1 MTDNLGNEM
10 IESSMHA
17 DGRTYARNGK
27 LSSLLEA
34 TNTRRDRMGLCFQRA
49 VLHVSTQLY
58 ESLLCDV
65 ETCSGSVD
73 GGKRNR
79 FVGLLVVQPPAL
91 AAIGGTPLDVECAT
105 DIWEHGEIL
114 EMRVTTGETVGSV
127 GACNA
132 VGVAVFLVVRV
143 IPRDFIGGNE
153 GLLDVVIR
161 GVVQVSWRGSIAT
174 CRHGTS
180 NVREEECEDEC
191 SEVDHCETAG
201 V

>member
-1 MTDNLGNEM
+1 MC
-10 IESSMHA
+10 SS
-17 DGRTYARNGK
+17 
-27 LSSLLEA
+27 LEA
-34 TNTRRDRMGLCFQRA
+34 TNTRRNRSGLYFQRA
-49 VLHVSTQLY
+49 AIHVSTQLY

-73 GGKRNR
+73 GDKRNR
-79 FVGLLVVQPPAL
+79 FVDLLIVQLPAL
-91 AAIGGTPLDVECAT
+91 AAVGGTPCDVECAT
-105 DIWEHGEIL
+105 DIWEYGEIL
-114 EMRVTTGETVGSV
+114 EMRVTTGETVGPV

-132 VGVAVFLVVRV
+132 VGVAVFLVVRA

-161 GVVQVSWRGSIAT
+161 GVVQVLGRGSIAT
-174 CRHGTS
+174 CGHGTS

-191 SEVDHCETAG
+191 SEVNHCENVG